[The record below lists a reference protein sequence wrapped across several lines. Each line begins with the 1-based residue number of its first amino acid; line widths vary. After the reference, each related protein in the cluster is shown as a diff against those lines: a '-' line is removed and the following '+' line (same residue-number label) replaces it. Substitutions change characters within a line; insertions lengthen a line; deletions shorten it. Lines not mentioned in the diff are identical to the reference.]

1 VKLCSYLPELKT
13 KGIKLFNTTQRLTW
27 FSSLATAII
36 LGFMTLLS
44 GCGGGGASATPNIA
58 LSVDPAA
65 ANLYMGYP
73 TTFTITGGRAP
84 YSISAG
90 DPSIHFTGSSN
101 NTLSINGNTFEVTVD
116 NVNADTSVTLTV
128 RDADGKSATTSV
140 TVKPASLDAASL
152 IITGQSATGT
162 SQTFIS
168 SGLQGTVSVTARSA
182 TGAPL
187 MGHKVRF
194 HVTDQ
199 GAAYGFVCNTNLGN
213 CVVPQGGTDPTGRI
227 ITLETT
233 TDQSGNAY
241 AVIKA
246 DVGASTQYATISATD
261 EVTGFELRKQFM
273 IAGLQLLVNPT
284 SATWTITQKDITIT
298 GNPSTSPPTPDY
310 TYCSPLP
317 SSPTYTVYYIYGG
330 TPPYTV
336 SSTNPLVGSVFLT
349 TPTTVPHTVAPGPIT
364 VANNGGSFIV
374 AWPNLSGGNATG
386 DANIVVVDSVGAMPA
401 TQPTFT
407 IKYTNNCT
415 VP

>member
-1 VKLCSYLPELKT
+1 MFY
-13 KGIKLFNTTQRLTW
+13 TTQRLSW
-27 FSSLATAII
+27 LSSLATIAV

-58 LSVDPAA
+58 LSVDPATA
-65 ANLYMGYP
+65 TLYMGYP

-84 YSISAG
+84 YSVSAG

-101 NTLSINGNTFEVTVD
+101 NTLTVNGNTFVVNVD

-152 IITGQSATGT
+152 VITGQTAAGG

-168 SGLQGTVSVTARSA
+168 SGLQGTASVTAKSA

-199 GAAYGFVCNTNLGN
+199 GAAYGFICNQTLGD
-213 CVVPQGGTDPTGRI
+213 CLVIDTDSSGRI
-227 ITLETT
+227 LTVETT

-246 DVGASTQYATISATD
+246 DASATTQYATISATD
-261 EVTGFELRKQFM
+261 QMTGFVLRKQFV
-273 IAGLQLLVNPT
+273 ISGPALAVLPGT
-284 SATWTITQKDITIT
+284 ATWTFV
-298 GNPSTSPPTPDY
+298 GNNNGTLTTPGDCPAPPNGAI
-310 TYCSPLP
+310 SNF
-317 SSPTYTVYYIYGG
+317 YIYGG
-330 TPPYTV
+330 TPPYTI
-336 SSTNPLVGSVFLT
+336 T
-349 TPTTVPHTVAPGPIT
+349 TTAPSIATLALSDTATAWANTIT
-364 VANNGGSFIV
+364 VAAAGSTFSV
-374 AWPNLSGGNATG
+374 RAECNAIGT
-386 DANIVVVDSVGAMPA
+386 ANIAVRDSAGSVLSTVTFTVVVTTP
-401 TQPTFT
+401 
-407 IKYTNNCT
+407 
-415 VP
+415 

>member
-140 TVKPASLDAASL
+140 TVKPASLTNSLTVTDPLNAGTQGQASVK
-152 IITGQSATGT
+152 ATST
-162 SQTFIS
+162 
-168 SGLQGTVSVTARSA
+168 

-199 GAAYGFVCNTNLGN
+199 GAAYGFVCNQTLGD
-213 CVVPQGGTDPTGRI
+213 CTAIDTDSNGRI
-227 ITLETT
+227 LTIETT
-233 TDQSGNAY
+233 TDQSGMAY
-241 AVIKA
+241 AVTRA
-246 DVGASTQYATISATD
+246 DVGASTQYATIMATD
-261 EVTGFELRKQFM
+261 MGTGYVLRKQFA
-273 IAGLQLLVNPT
+273 IAGTDLSALPAT
-284 SATWTITQKDITIT
+284 ATWNIGT
-298 GNPSTSPPTPDY
+298 GNGNGVLEGSWSTPPVVPDESYGGCSTTSPAYTPPPNGNTNATTGFY
-310 TYCSPLP
+310 
-317 SSPTYTVYYIYGG
+317 VYGG
-330 TPPYTV
+330 TPPYTITSTMFTVAGV
-336 SSTNPLVGSVFLT
+336 SDTSTGTFSNT
-349 TPTTVPHTVAPGPIT
+349 TTVLT
-364 VANNGGSFIV
+364 
-374 AWPNLSGGNATG
+374 SGTQFYARAMCTAQGTS
-386 DANIVVVDSVGAMPA
+386 NIVIVDSVGK
-401 TQPTFT
+401 TLSTITFVVNF
-407 IKYTNNCT
+407 KW
-415 VP
+415 